1 MYISYCN
8 FQPKNSNLFNNCQQ
22 YSILPSILLTLRK
35 PTFVHPFILTLRKV
49 FYSSNILF
57 SIRML
62 ISLTGSTLVP
72 WYFGHTTLVI
82 PLTLGVV
89 AAGLTEIDTRLLS
102 RCINLVLTLFCFAL
116 GTFSVELLFDYP
128 ALFMIGLVS
137 STFIFI
143 MLGSLGQRYGVI
155 AFGSLLI
162 AAYTMLGH
170 NLFADKL
177 TLPCFLLLGALWYNV
192 VSLIE
197 SIIQPIRTT
206 QQSLSICF
214 MKLAQYLDAK
224 AAMFDP
230 DETDGFKKQTLQLT
244 ESNNQL
250 ISAFNDTKRSLFN
263 RLKSYRGQSYIR
275 KLLSYYFVAQ
285 DIHERASSAHGQYQ
299 ALSEHFKHSDILFRF
314 ARILNLQAKACMQ
327 FAIAIKLNQTYQ
339 HDPLFARYFTY
350 LEEAIAQYQ
359 LSNKV
364 DMLLIKS
371 LKNLHQNLLSIDLL
385 LTNIDTEQHLS
396 KEQEDNQLIDEELT
410 SFHDLF
416 AKIKRNLTVKSPL
429 FRHAVRMSLVFFVG
443 YMVILFSNLSH
454 GYWIILTSLF
464 VCQPNYSTTKH
475 RLKLRVIGT
484 ILGIIVGIPLT
495 FLFPSIPEQLV
506 LIIITGWLFFLFKNS
521 QYAYATAFITLLVFF
536 SFSLIGESSISV
548 AISRIIATLIGCFIA
563 WFTVS
568 FIWPD
573 WKFRNLPKLVD
584 RVCHDNS
591 HYLALIGHQY
601 LSGKTNDP
609 QYRVARRAAHDSS
622 ADLSSL
628 ISLMTKEPHMN
639 QAIIDK
645 GFRLLT
651 LNHILISYL
660 STLGAHRD
668 KTISS
673 KTLDLFDDL
682 TVYIINLLSDKKLDS
697 EYQAIKQSVADYIE
711 SISINDDQTNSD
723 LLVMQQLALILDI
736 LPEIVTLV
744 SELDNSI

>member
-1 MYISYCN
+1 M
-8 FQPKNSNLFNNCQQ
+8 Q
-22 YSILPSILLTLRK
+22 T
-35 PTFVHPFILTLRKV
+35 FILTLRKV
-49 FYSSNILF
+49 FYSSNLLF
-57 SIRML
+57 SLRML

-72 WYFGHTTLVI
+72 WYFGQTSLVI

-102 RCINLVLTLFCFAL
+102 RCINLILTLICFAIA
-116 GTFSVELLFDYP
+116 TFSVELLFNYP
-128 ALFMIGLVS
+128 VLFIIGLVS

-170 NLFADKL
+170 NLYTDNY

-206 QQSLSICF
+206 QQSLSSCF
-214 MKLAQYLDAK
+214 IYLAQYLDAK

-230 DETDGFKKQTLQLT
+230 DESDGFKKQTLQLNN
-244 ESNNQL
+244 SNNQL
-250 ISAFNDTKRSLFN
+250 ISAFNHTKRSLFN
-263 RLKSYRGQSYIR
+263 RLKSYRGQVYIR
-275 KLLSYYFVAQ
+275 KMLSYYFVAQ
-285 DIHERASSAHGQYQ
+285 DIHERASSAHGNYQ
-299 ALSEHFKHSDILFRF
+299 ALSVHFKHSDILFRF
-314 ARILNLQAKACMQ
+314 ARILNLQAKACAQLAM
-327 FAIAIKLNQTYQ
+327 AIKLNQTYQ
-339 HDPLFARYFTY
+339 HDPLFSRYFSY
-350 LEEAIAQYQ
+350 LEEAINQYHA
-359 LSNKV
+359 SNTAN
-364 DMLLIKS
+364 LLMIKA
-371 LKNLHQNLLSIDLL
+371 LKSLHQNLLSIDLL

-396 KEQEDNQLIDEELT
+396 KDQEDNQLIDEELIR
-410 SFHDLF
+410 FHDIF
-416 AKIKRNLTVKSPL
+416 IKIKANLTIKSAL
-429 FRHAVRMSLVFFVG
+429 FRHAIRMCVVFFVG
-443 YMVILFSNLSH
+443 YMVIYFCDLPH

-495 FLFPSIPEQLV
+495 FLFPSVPEQLV

-536 SFSLIGESSISV
+536 SFSLIGESSIAV

-563 WFTVS
+563 WFAVS

-573 WKFRNLPKLVD
+573 WQFRNLPKLID
-584 RVCHDNS
+584 RVCHDDS
-591 HYLALIGHQY
+591 QYLALIGRQY
-601 LSGKTNDP
+601 MSGKTNDP
-609 QYRVARRAAHDSS
+609 QYRLARRAAHDSN

-639 QAIIDK
+639 PAVIDQ

-651 LNHILISYL
+651 LNHTLISYL

-668 KTISS
+668 KCIS
-673 KTLDLFDDL
+673 KQTLDLFDDL
-682 TVYIINLLSDKKLDS
+682 SVYIINLLNDKKIDS
-697 EYQAIKQSVADYIE
+697 KYQFIKKSIADYIE
-711 SISINDDQTNSD
+711 TISVLSTDDEKANND

-736 LPEIVTLV
+736 LPEIIKIVAQL
-744 SELDNSI
+744 EQ